1 MKYKITPLVVLMLI
15 GCSEPVEK
23 TETIVPITEYDYS
36 IIASNKQIEWDE
48 ILSKSESRYVVY
60 FYSEY
65 CGYCKQVKQD
75 ILSYYIK
82 GIDNMY
88 FVDTVKQKT
97 VYKSNDGLLIGTK
110 NIEDFYIFG
119 TPFLAEITNKTV
131 TNWYAGVD
139 SIRLYISTRSDNKNN
154 FY

>member
-1 MKYKITPLVVLMLI
+1 MKHKLTPLVVLMLM
-15 GCSEPVEK
+15 GCTDPVENVQPD
-23 TETIVPITEYDYS
+23 TPIEEYDYS
-36 IIASNKQIEWDE
+36 IIASRQIKWKD

-75 ILSYYIK
+75 ILSYYK
-82 GIDNMY
+82 KDIDDMY
-88 FVDTVKQKT
+88 FLDTVQENA
-97 VYKSNDGLLIGTK
+97 VYKPNDGLLIGTK
-110 NIEDFYIFG
+110 NIADFYIFG

-139 SIRLYISTRSDNKNN
+139 SIMLYISTRTDNKNN